1 MEELLNNSLGCSYPI
16 ALANA
21 TEQENPVIL

>member
-1 MEELLNNSLGCSYPI
+1 MEELLNNSLGCGNPI